1 MYYRIIFSE
10 KSKYTLK
17 WSKNHNHHYMCYD
30 IKKEIILFD
39 FKSVLWML
47 KVDFEKHEF
56 LKYYKI

>member
-1 MYYRIIFSE
+1 MKYRNIH
-10 KSKYTLK
+10 LNGL
-17 WSKNHNHHYMCYD
+17 KNHNHHYMCYD